1 MDIVILDNYII
12 FVFVSS
18 IAILGSYTLF
28 SKFTQNAKNFKRIA
42 TGTAAVLIAG
52 TTVADTYNNIKK
64 NSGQSNPSGNSGQ
77 SNPSGNSGQSNSS
90 GGNTNSNTNDNGSGS
105 SDGKK

>member
-77 SNPSGNSGQSNSS
+77 SNSS